1 MKQEKLTVIDGET
14 LADLRLPPTRFC
26 VQTLLPQGVSIL
38 GGAPKVGKSWLVLDL
53 CVRIARGEPLWGLPT
68 VQGTTLYL
76 CLEDTVR
83 RVQERL
89 LQVTDEPPGSAFFA
103 VAART
108 LSDGLADQIRQ
119 FVSEHPDTLLVA
131 VDTFQMVRRSEG
143 EANYANDYQEVQI
156 LKQMADE
163 CGIAL
168 LLVHHL
174 RKQGDSDPLN
184 KLSGT
189 TGLSGAVDAVF
200 VLDRSRRHSDSATLV
215 CTGRDIAYR
224 ELELRF
230 SGEEHRWEL
239 VTDSLQTS
247 DLLLPPE
254 MAALVEWTKEIGS
267 FSGANSDLA
276 QRFST
281 YTGAEIS
288 AKMLKQMMNRWRY
301 LLEDRGV
308 VFHSYRSNG
317 QRLVKISF
325 SVVPSDASD
334 AEDVETGCAQTCDPC
349 VPCAPA
355 VNVQLTEEGAE
366 RAGDTDSFLSGG
378 QAEPSSDFVGLG
390 AAGNRRIPG
399 RSPDPL

>member
-1 MKQEKLTVIDGET
+1 M
-14 LADLRLPPTRFC
+14 
-26 VQTLLPQGVSIL
+26 
-38 GGAPKVGKSWLVLDL
+38 
-53 CVRIARGEPLWGLPT
+53 
-68 VQGTTLYL
+68 QGTTLYL

-108 LSDGLADQIRQ
+108 LADGLADQIRQ

-156 LKQMADE
+156 LKQLADE
-163 CGIAL
+163 CGISL

-239 VTDSLQTS
+239 VTDSLQTP
-247 DLLLPPE
+247 DLFLPPE
-254 MAALVEWTKEIGS
+254 MTALVEWTKEIGS

-288 AKMLKQMMNRWRY
+288 TKMLKQMMNRWRY

-308 VFHSYRSNG
+308 IFHSYRSNG

-325 SVVPSDASD
+325 SAVPSDASD
-334 AEDVETGCAQTCDPC
+334 AEDVEIGCAKTCAPC

-355 VNVQLTEEGAE
+355 AEARPAEEGAE
-366 RAGDTDSFLSGG
+366 RAGDADSSLLGG
-378 QAEPSSDFVGLG
+378 QASRRLYAMHSFG
-390 AAGNRRIPG
+390 ALPRTWPTRGPHGIK
-399 RSPDPL
+399 SPWGEEEQQNE